1 MDAFLQLTVGKDN
14 VWTTETAQLSVDTVA
29 IFVAN
34 DIRGTTADNT
44 VYPLS
49 MQCTDNESTR
59 TIFPFIYG
67 HFYDVTER

>member
-34 DIRGTTADNT
+34 DVSPPVHKGDDSRQYCISLIYA
-44 VYPLS
+44 VY
-49 MQCTDNESTR
+49 
-59 TIFPFIYG
+59 
-67 HFYDVTER
+67 